1 MINKRLKQFL
11 HIAFWAYMFLSPMQF
26 MRGTGLPMT
35 QYWMNC
41 MAQLLMMVMFYLNY
55 LRLAPHYFVSGK
67 HRYFLMLN
75 TVIIGCFVIFLH
87 YWSDLTH
94 SIFVRS
100 ASMARHPDVLDELF
114 YYVRDFVNL
123 AVFATAG
130 TCIALASRWFWS
142 EDARKLAE
150 TARVKAEAA
159 QAKAELSNLRSQI
172 NPHFL
177 LNTLNNIYA
186 LTAIDSQRAQEAI
199 QQLSHLLRHA
209 LYDYQQPSVPLAEEV
224 EFLENYVK
232 LMKIRLSPNVD
243 VQFETHYLK
252 SDTAAFEDV
261 SLGKNIQ
268 IAPLIFIS
276 LVENAFKHGVSPTE
290 PSFIHITILA
300 DNQQICCDIENS
312 NHPKTSEDNSGHGI
326 GLSQVQRRL
335 DLAYPERYTWTKGVS
350 ENGQTYRSVITIVSS
365 TAN

>member
-55 LRLAPHYFVSGK
+55 LRLAPRYFVSGK

-186 LTAIDSQRAQEAI
+186 LTAFDQQRAQDAVM
-199 QQLSHLLRHA
+199 QLSKMLRHM
-209 LYDYQQPSVPLAEEV
+209 LYDNQRDSVKLSDEV
-224 EFLENYVK
+224 LFLENYVN
-232 LMKIRLSPNVD
+232 LMKIRLPQSVD
-243 VQFETHYLK
+243 VWLRTNLCNPNK
-252 SDTAAFEDV
+252 DV
-261 SLGKNIQ
+261 
-268 IAPLIFIS
+268 APLMFIS
-276 LVENAFKHGVSPTE
+276 LVENAFKHGISPTDT
-290 PSFIHITILA
+290 SFVHISMEQPEDDLLIVS
-300 DNQQICCDIENS
+300 IENS
-312 NHPKTSEDNSGHGI
+312 NYPKTESDRSGHGV
-326 GLSQVQRRL
+326 GLQQVQRRL
-335 DLAYPERYTWTKGVS
+335 DLAYSERYEWTKGVS
-350 ENGQTYRSVITIVSS
+350 DDGKTYLSTIKIKL
-365 TAN
+365 

>member
-55 LRLAPHYFVSGK
+55 LRLAPRYFVSGK

-100 ASMARHPDVLDELF
+100 ASMVRHPDVLDELF

-123 AVFATAG
+123 SVFATAG
-130 TCIALASRWFWS
+130 TCIALASRWFWA

-186 LTAIDSQRAQEAI
+186 LTAFNQQRAQDAVM
-199 QQLSHLLRHA
+199 QLSKMLRHM
-209 LYDYQQPSVPLAEEV
+209 LYDNQRDSVKLSDEV
-224 EFLENYVK
+224 LFLENYVN
-232 LMKIRLSPNVD
+232 LMKIRLPQTVD
-243 VQFETHYLK
+243 VWLRTNLCNPDK
-252 SDTAAFEDV
+252 PV
-261 SLGKNIQ
+261 
-268 IAPLIFIS
+268 APLLFIS
-276 LVENAFKHGVSPTE
+276 LVENAFKHGISPTNT
-290 PSFIHITILA
+290 SFVHITMDQPEDDLLIVS
-300 DNQQICCDIENS
+300 IENS
-312 NHPKTSEDNSGHGI
+312 NYPKTESDRSGHGV
-326 GLSQVQRRL
+326 GLQQVQRRL
-335 DLAYPERYTWTKGVS
+335 DLAYSERYEWTKGVS
-350 ENGQTYRSVITIVSS
+350 DDGKTYLSTIKIKL
-365 TAN
+365 